1 MLLFMLL
8 VSLIIR
14 CQCLQS
20 PKQIKQL
27 AKDNYKLVPY
37 FAKPYL
43 RKHTLTYQ
51 QREELIQEGYV
62 GFMRACAKYDET
74 KGFKLSTYS
83 GFWVRKYMDDYIKII
98 YKQKE
103 LVSMDDHLFRT
114 IPYFD
119 STSILDELGLENW
132 EKELLIKKYKK
143 GETFQSIAKEM
154 KMSRDTLRN
163 KYNILFYK
171 IRQKYGNPP

>member
-1 MLLFMLL
+1 MVLFILLF
-8 VSLIIR
+8 SLIIGGH
-14 CQCLQS
+14 CLQS

-37 FAKPYL
+37 FAKPYF

-83 GFWVRKYMDDYIKII
+83 GFWVRKYMDDYIKTI

-103 LVSMDDHLFRT
+103 LVSMDNHLFRT

-171 IRQKYGNPP
+171 IRQKYGNSP

>member
-1 MLLFMLL
+1 MVLFVLLLI
-8 VSLIIR
+8 LII
-14 CQCLQS
+14 QGHSLQS

-37 FAKPYL
+37 FAKPYF
-43 RKHTLTYQ
+43 RKHTLTSQ

-62 GFMRACAKYDET
+62 GFMRACAKYNET

-83 GFWVRKYMDDYIKII
+83 GFWVRKYMNDYIKIV

-103 LVSMDDHLFRT
+103 VVSMDDHLFRT
-114 IPYFD
+114 IPYVD
-119 STSILDELGLENW
+119 SRSILDELCLENW

-154 KMSRDTLRN
+154 NISRDTLRN
-163 KYNILFYK
+163 RYAILFTK
-171 IRQKYGNPP
+171 IRGKYGEIK